1 MPQISSDAGPALSAY
16 LDLIEQ
22 FVDGRISAERFEA
35 VFLSKFK
42 NEKVRLPDG
51 QFNVLD
57 GLFGDVDDYVSDPGL
72 RAEAGGLDD
81 EQLRTCARNAYN
93 ALRSI

>member
-1 MPQISSDAGPALSAY
+1 MPQASSSADQALSDY
-16 LDLIEQ
+16 LELIEQ
-22 FVDGRISAERFEA
+22 FVDGRITAERFEA
-35 VFLSKFK
+35 VFLPKFK
-42 NEKVRLPDG
+42 TETTHLPDDV
-51 QFNVLD
+51 FNILD

-93 ALRSI
+93 ELRSI